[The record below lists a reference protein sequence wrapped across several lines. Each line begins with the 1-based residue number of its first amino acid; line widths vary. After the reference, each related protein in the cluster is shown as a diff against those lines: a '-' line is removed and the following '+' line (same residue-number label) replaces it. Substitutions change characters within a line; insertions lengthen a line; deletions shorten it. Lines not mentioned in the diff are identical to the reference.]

1 MKEFFA
7 RFGYILTWGFGTP
20 EYSLEEKFEEY
31 YTLGL
36 AIIIVGIFA
45 MTYLITLIILI
56 LKRNRGIWR

>member
-7 RFGYILTWGFGTP
+7 RFGYILTWCFGTP

-31 YTLGL
+31 YKFGL

-45 MTYLITLIILI
+45 MTYLITLIVLI